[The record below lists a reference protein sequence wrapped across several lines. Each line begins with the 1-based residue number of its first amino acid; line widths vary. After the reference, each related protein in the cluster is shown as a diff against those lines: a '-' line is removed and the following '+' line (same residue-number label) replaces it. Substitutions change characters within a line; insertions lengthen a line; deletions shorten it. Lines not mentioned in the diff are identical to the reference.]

1 MSGRPLA
8 IAHRAGNNLKHLSEA
23 LAAGVDYAETDVWLH
38 RGRLEVRH
46 DKRLGPL
53 PVLWSKR
60 SLRPYWGRRLLL
72 GEVLDA
78 VRGHGRL
85 LLDLKGDAEGL
96 APALAESIVSHG
108 CEDAVAFTGG
118 WDHLDRLAALLP
130 QAHRYYTTGTPGR
143 LAGLRPRLARGE
155 IAGMAINSRF
165 LTRAIVAELRAA
177 GVERMITW
185 GVVTREKA
193 RDVLA
198 WGVSGVTADSL
209 PLLAAIRSGELNAS
223 NAQPPGGEKTG

>member
-8 IAHRAGNNLKHLSEA
+8 IAHRGGNDLKHLAEV
-23 LAAGVDYAETDVWLH
+23 LAADLDYAETDVWFR

-46 DKRLGPL
+46 DRTLGPL
-53 PVLWSKR
+53 PLLWNR
-60 SLRPYWGRRLLL
+60 WSLKPYWSGRLLL

-78 VRGHGRL
+78 VRGHGSL
-85 LLDLKGDAEGL
+85 LLDLKGNAKGM
-96 APALAESIVSHG
+96 APALADAIVSHG

-130 QAHRYYTTGTPGR
+130 EAHRYYTTGTPGR
-143 LAGLRPRLARGE
+143 LADLRPRLARGE

-165 LTRAIVAELRAA
+165 LTREIVDEVRAA

-193 RDVLA
+193 RAVLA

-209 PLLAAIRSGELNAS
+209 ALLAAIRSGELNAS
-223 NAQPPGGEKTG
+223 NARPPGGEKTV